1 MYMANQAAKKRR
13 DENVRHIRFLQ
24 RLILA
29 SNAIYVLV
37 RLLIL
42 HSSFSWKH
50 WIGLFFTSGAYK
62 LTYDQ
67 LAGMAKPTFDDNGE
81 LIDGGFDMSGGGLC
95 SYLHDVLYIT
105 VFVQL
110 ASILSDKF
118 WFVYLVIP
126 IFALYKLWQLVL
138 YPFIFQSSSEDA
150 EDEKTKRKKEK
161 MERKAGRAKFVR
173 SRNR

>member
-1 MYMANQAAKKRR
+1 MANQAAKKRR

-29 SNAIYVLV
+29 SNAIFVVV

-42 HSSFSWKH
+42 HSSFTWKH
-50 WIGLFFTSGAYK
+50 WIGLLVTSGAYK
-62 LTYDQ
+62 LIYDQ
-67 LAGMAKPTFDDNGE
+67 LAGMAKATFDENGE
-81 LIDGGFDMSGGGLC
+81 LVDGGFDMTQGGLC

-110 ASILSDKF
+110 TSIVSDKF

-126 IFALYKLWQLVL
+126 IFALYKLWKLVL
-138 YPFIFQSSSEDA
+138 HPYIFQSSSEEA
-150 EDEKTKRKKEK
+150 EDEKAKRKREK
-161 MERKAGRAKFVR
+161 MERKAARPKFAK